1 MSVLSGSQPAW
12 DESGYIGGEQVP
24 VEEPAAKVSPV
35 AAVVAVLV
43 LLIANL
49 YGLADA
55 RGLAGTM
62 AAHVELV
69 LLIVSA
75 LAFSRKPAAAAII
88 GLLSLWMFLSLDAG
102 VFVVLGAALTGILL
116 GLPLFAI
123 IGLVTV
129 GCLTYLS
136 DGEKSYES
144 MADFTELIRH
154 ITALTDKEILLAI
167 PFFVISGAIM
177 TGGVIAERLI
187 DLAKA
192 FVGWMPGGL
201 AIATVGACIF
211 FAAISGSSPV
221 TVIAI
226 GSMMYPALVKSGYRE
241 PFSLGLVTSAG
252 SLGILIP
259 PSIPMIVYSIMVSGS
274 AAVDP
279 RDLFI
284 AGVGPGFLIGGL
296 LSLYGIKEGLR
307 TQKTLDPRVKRGMTA
322 MGLGMIAASLV
333 LVGGGAAGLSLSSM
347 FGGVAVVGLVVLALM
362 PIDWQEMRQALF
374 EGVWALLLPVIIL
387 GGIYSGLFNATE
399 AAAVAVVYSVLVE
412 RFIYSSMT
420 WREMLNPLMDSVVMM
435 GALLII
441 IGMALGFNAYLVD
454 AQIPDRA
461 VGWLVELNLGKIEF
475 LLLLNVF
482 LLVVGALMDIL
493 SAILIIAPLLAPMA
507 IQLGIDP
514 VHLGVIFIVNLEIG
528 YLTPPMGLNLFVS
541 SGLFNRSV
549 GQVIKATFPFTRIM
563 LVGLLVVTYVPA
575 LSLAPVAWLSDDPAP
590 AADGVAGADAPE
602 TAEATMADLM
612 AAAGIDEDD
621 EEEDEDEDLDSAAP
635 NKALVAGDDD
645 DDADDDDADDDDA
658 DDDDADDDDA
668 DDDDAEGKPDIGALK
683 ARIEALEAQV
693 EVLQSP

>member
-1 MSVLSGSQPAW
+1 MSFLSRARQSW
-12 DESGYIGGEQVP
+12 DESGYVGG
-24 VEEPAAKVSPV
+24 AKVPEDEPPAKASPV
-35 AAVVAVLV
+35 AAIAAVAV

-49 YGLADA
+49 YGIADG
-55 RGLAGTM
+55 RGVAGTM
-62 AAHVELV
+62 AANVELA
-69 LLIVSA
+69 LLIVTA
-75 LAFSRKPAAAAII
+75 LAFSRKPAAAVIVA
-88 GLLSLWMFLSLDAG
+88 LLSLWMFLSLDPG
-102 VFVVLGAALTGILL
+102 VFVVLGAALTGVLL

-123 IGLVTV
+123 IGVVTV

-136 DGEKSYES
+136 EGDKSYQTMS
-144 MADFTELIRH
+144 DFTELIRH
-154 ITALTDKEILLAI
+154 ITALTDKEVLLAI

-177 TGGVIAERLI
+177 TGGVIAQRLI
-187 DLAKA
+187 ELARA
-192 FVGWMPGGL
+192 LVGWMPGGL

-307 TQKTLDPRVKRGMTA
+307 SERGLA
-322 MGLGMIAASLV
+322 PEVRRGMIA
-333 LVGGGAAGLSLSSM
+333 VGGGLIAASVVMVVGGMSGMSLSLM
-347 FGGVAVVGLVVLALM
+347 LGGVLVVTVVVMTLV
-362 PIDWQEMRQALF
+362 PIDWRELAQVTL
-374 EGVWALLLPVIIL
+374 EGLWALLLPVVIL

-399 AAAVAVVYSVLVE
+399 AAAVAVVYAVLVE
-412 RFIYSSMT
+412 RFIYSSMN
-420 WREMLNPLMDSVVMM
+420 WREMMAPLMDSVVMM

-461 VGWLVELNLGKIEF
+461 VAWLVELNLGKIGF

-482 LLVVGALMDIL
+482 LLGVGALMDIL

-507 IQLGIDP
+507 IKLGIDP

-541 SGLFNRSV
+541 SGLFNRPV
-549 GQVIKATFPFTRIM
+549 GDVIKSTFPFTRLM
-563 LVGLLVVTYVPA
+563 LLGLLLVTYVPA
-575 LSLAPVAWLSDDPAP
+575 ISLAPVAWLSDEPKVSEGVDSAGGEAS
-590 AADGVAGADAPE
+590 AA
-602 TAEATMADLM
+602 TSTSKTTMADLM
-612 AAAGIDEDD
+612 AAAGIEDD
-621 EEEDEDEDLDSAAP
+621 DEDED
-635 NKALVAGDDD
+635 DDD
-645 DDADDDDADDDDA
+645 FDEEDGESEGDSDAPSEAPTTTRQLETLRDRIDTL
-658 DDDDADDDDA
+658 
-668 DDDDAEGKPDIGALK
+668 EREIELLKSKTGASSGSGTDP
-683 ARIEALEAQV
+683 E
-693 EVLQSP
+693 

>member
-1 MSVLSGSQPAW
+1 MRILQKAQVAW
-12 DESGYIGGEQVP
+12 DESGYIGGQQVAFP
-24 VEEPAAKVSPV
+24 EAPKKASPV
-35 AAVVAVLV
+35 AGIVAVAV

-49 YGLADA
+49 YGLASA
-55 RGLAGTM
+55 KGVAGTM

-69 LLIVSA
+69 LLLVVA
-75 LAFSRKPAAAAII
+75 LAFSRKPAAAAIV
-88 GLLSLWMFLSLDAG
+88 GLLSLWMFLSLDPA
-102 VFVVLGAALTGILL
+102 VFVVLGAALIGVLL

-123 IGLVTV
+123 IGVVTV
-129 GCLTYLS
+129 SCLLYLS
-136 DGEKSYES
+136 EADKTYET
-144 MADFTELIRH
+144 MGDFTELIRH
-154 ITALTDKEILLAI
+154 ITALTDKEVLLAI

-187 DLAKA
+187 ELAKA
-192 FVGWMPGGL
+192 LVGWMPGGL

-241 PFSLGLVTSAG
+241 PFALGLVTSAG

-284 AGVGPGFLIGGL
+284 AGVGPGLLIGGL
-296 LSLYGIKEGLR
+296 LSLYGIKEGLSGNKR
-307 TQKTLDPRVKRGMTA
+307 LDPKVKRGMIA
-322 MGLGMIAASLV
+322 MGLGLIAAAGV
-333 LVGGGAAGLSLSSM
+333 MVGGGTMGLSLGAM
-347 FGGVAVVGLVVLALM
+347 FGGVGLVGLVVLALV
-362 PIDWQEMRQALF
+362 PIDWRELWQVSV
-374 EGVWALLLPVIIL
+374 EGLWALLLPVIIL

-399 AAAVAVVYSVLVE
+399 AAAVAVVYAVLVE

-420 WREMLNPLMDSVVMM
+420 WTEMLDPLLDSVVMM

-461 VGWLVELNLGKIEF
+461 VEWLMDQNMGKIGF
-475 LLLLNVF
+475 LLLLNLF

-507 IQLGIDP
+507 IRLGIDP

-563 LVGLLVVTYVPA
+563 LFGLLIVTYVPA
-575 LSLAPVAWLSDDPAP
+575 LSLAPVGWLSDKPQAVLDESGEELPVT
-590 AADGVAGADAPE
+590 G
-602 TAEATMADLM
+602 EATLADM
-612 AAAGIDEDD
+612 MAGI
-621 EEEDEDEDLDSAAP
+621 
-635 NKALVAGDDD
+635 GIDDD
-645 DDADDDDADDDDA
+645 DDDDDDDEDGGIDAIDDDGDVDSLRA
-658 DDDDADDDDA
+658 R
-668 DDDDAEGKPDIGALK
+668 IGVLEEDVRALK
-683 ARIEALEAQV
+683 GE
-693 EVLQSP
+693 

>member
-1 MSVLSGSQPAW
+1 MSFLAKAKRSW
-12 DESGYIGGEQVP
+12 DMSGYIGGPQVP
-24 VEEPAAKVSPV
+24 VEDAPSKASPAAIGIGV
-35 AAVVAVLV
+35 AV

-49 YGLADA
+49 YGIADG
-55 RGLAGTM
+55 RGVAGTM
-62 AAHVELV
+62 AANVELT
-69 LLIVSA
+69 LLIVTA
-75 LAFSRKPAAAAII
+75 LAFSRKPAAAVIVA
-88 GLLSLWMFLSLDAG
+88 LLSLWMFLSLDPG
-102 VFVVLGAALTGILL
+102 VFVVLGAALTGVLL

-123 IGLVTV
+123 IGVVTV

-136 DGEKSYES
+136 EGDKSYQT
-144 MADFTELIRH
+144 MTDFTELIRH
-154 ITALTDKEILLAI
+154 ITALTDKEVLLAI

-177 TGGVIAERLI
+177 TGGVIAQRLI
-187 DLAKA
+187 ELAKA
-192 FVGWMPGGL
+192 LVGWMPGGL

-307 TQKTLDPRVKRGMTA
+307 SQHGLAPEVRRGMMA
-322 MGLGMIAASLV
+322 IGGGLIAAALV
-333 LVGGGAAGLSLSSM
+333 LVVGGTAGLALPIM
-347 FGGVAVVGLVVLALM
+347 LGGVALIGAVVLALV
-362 PIDWQEMRQALF
+362 PIDWKELGHVTL
-374 EGVWALLLPVIIL
+374 EGLWALLLPVVIL

-399 AAAVAVVYSVLVE
+399 AAAVAVVYAVLVE
-412 RFIYSSMT
+412 RFIYSSMN
-420 WREMLNPLMDSVVMM
+420 WREMMDPLMDSVVMM

-461 VGWLVELNLGKIEF
+461 VEWLVELNLGKIGF
-475 LLLLNVF
+475 LLLLNLF
-482 LLVVGALMDIL
+482 LLGVGALMDIL

-507 IQLGIDP
+507 IKLGIDP
-514 VHLGVIFIVNLEIG
+514 VHLGIIFIVNLEIG

-541 SGLFNRSV
+541 SGLFNRPV
-549 GQVIKATFPFTRIM
+549 GDVIKSTFPFTRLM
-563 LVGLLVVTYVPA
+563 LLGLLLVTYVPA
-575 LSLAPVAWLSDDPAP
+575 ISLAPVRWLTDDPP
-590 AADGVAGADAPE
+590 ELVQKAGADGDAAAPSGVTSE
-602 TAEATMADLM
+602 STMADLM
-612 AAAGIDEDD
+612 AAAGIDDDEDDDEDD
-621 EEEDEDEDLDSAAP
+621 EDFDLDDEDGAEEGVVAESAAS
-635 NKALVAGDDD
+635 AS
-645 DDADDDDADDDDA
+645 
-658 DDDDADDDDA
+658 
-668 DDDDAEGKPDIGALK
+668 AEIEQLK
-683 ARIEALEAQV
+683 ARIDVLERDVKALRSAADAALE
-693 EVLQSP
+693 SPEDAE

>member
-1 MSVLSGSQPAW
+1 MSFLRKAAPSW
-12 DESGYIGGEQVP
+12 DTSGYVGGAKVP
-24 VEEPAAKVSPV
+24 VEEPQPKASPV
-35 AAVVAVLV
+35 ALVAAFVV
-43 LLIANL
+43 LLVANL
-49 YGLADA
+49 YGLADG
-55 RGLAGTM
+55 RGVAGTM
-62 AAHVELV
+62 AAHVELA
-69 LLIVSA
+69 LLVVTA
-75 LAFSRKPAAAAII
+75 LAFSRKPAAAVIVA
-88 GLLSLWMFLSLDAG
+88 LLSLWMYLSLDPG
-102 VFVVLGAALTGILL
+102 VFVVLGAALTGVLL

-123 IGLVTV
+123 IGVVTV

-136 DGEKSYES
+136 EGDKSYET
-144 MADFTELIRH
+144 MVDFTELIRH
-154 ITALTDKEILLAI
+154 ITALTDKEVLLAI

-177 TGGVIAERLI
+177 TGGVIAQRLI
-187 DLAKA
+187 ELAKA
-192 FVGWMPGGL
+192 LVGWMPGGL

-226 GSMMYPALVKSGYRE
+226 GSMMYPALVKAGYRE

-307 TQKTLDPRVKRGMTA
+307 SERGLAPEVRRGMLA
-322 MGLGMIAASLV
+322 LGAGLIAASAVMV
-333 LVGGGAAGLSLSSM
+333 LGGMSGLSL
-347 FGGVAVVGLVVLALM
+347 GVMLSGVGLVGAVVLAFL
-362 PIDWQEMRQALF
+362 PIDWRELGQVAL
-374 EGVWALLLPVIIL
+374 EGLWALLLPVVIL

-399 AAAVAVVYSVLVE
+399 AAAVAVVYAVFVE
-412 RFIYSSMT
+412 RFIYSSMN
-420 WREMLNPLMDSVVMM
+420 WREMMDPLMDSVVMM

-461 VGWLVELNLGKIEF
+461 VAWLVELNLGKIGF
-475 LLLLNVF
+475 LLLLNLF

-507 IQLGIDP
+507 IKLGIDP

-541 SGLFNRSV
+541 SGLFNRPV
-549 GQVIKATFPFTRIM
+549 GDVIKSTFPFTRLM
-563 LVGLLVVTYVPA
+563 LLGLLLVTYVPA
-575 LSLAPVAWLSDDPAP
+575 ISLAPVEWLAEKPPELA
-590 AADGVAGADAPE
+590 AADSATGSAGAAGGGGSSK
-602 TAEATMADLM
+602 TTMADLM
-612 AAAGIDEDD
+612 AAAGIDDDEDD
-621 EEEDEDEDLDSAAP
+621 LDDEDFDDED
-635 NKALVAGDDD
+635 VGDDD
-645 DDADDDDADDDDA
+645 VSSSSDEAAAATPEQLDALRRRIDAL
-658 DDDDADDDDA
+658 
-668 DDDDAEGKPDIGALK
+668 E
-683 ARIEALEAQV
+683 RALEAIQAQTSDEGLAV
-693 EVLQSP
+693 EPSE